1 MDSSEVTA
9 ELVVRAGLE
18 FIFVLGVF
26 VAILIFS
33 RLRQRLFPLG
43 AAALTVLFLFLAA
56 WGGAQMLDRWQYDY
70 PQKLSAVP
78 LTRFAMYQV
87 QIPESVES
95 TYGWEATLTDGSIE
109 QVNIASEFEA
119 IGLPPLSTRMRVL
132 LSWTAEPAGSEDEL
146 RAREELRLYAV
157 GLERALAARGIDVAR
172 MDFLRVTGTPLEP
185 ESELILSWD
194 ADDLRSTR

>member
-95 TYGWEATLTDGSIE
+95 TYGRPSA
-109 QVNIASEFEA
+109 FRRC
-119 IGLPPLSTRMRVL
+119 P
-132 LSWTAEPAGSEDEL
+132 
-146 RAREELRLYAV
+146 
-157 GLERALAARGIDVAR
+157 RGCACC
-172 MDFLRVTGTPLEP
+172 
-185 ESELILSWD
+185 
-194 ADDLRSTR
+194 

>member
-87 QIPESVES
+87 QIPESVE
-95 TYGWEATLTDGSIE
+95 TCHRYLTTRRTHSSESLGSMWDRR
-109 QVNIASEFEA
+109 
-119 IGLPPLSTRMRVL
+119 G
-132 LSWTAEPAGSEDEL
+132 
-146 RAREELRLYAV
+146 RAWCANSK
-157 GLERALAARGIDVAR
+157 
-172 MDFLRVTGTPLEP
+172 FF
-185 ESELILSWD
+185 
-194 ADDLRSTR
+194 

>member
-1 MDSSEVTA
+1 M
-9 ELVVRAGLE
+9 
-18 FIFVLGVF
+18 F

>member
-172 MDFLRVTGTPLEP
+172 MDFLRVPGPPLEP

>member
-1 MDSSEVTA
+1 MESSAVTA

-18 FIFVLGVF
+18 FVFVLGAF
-26 VAILIFS
+26 LAILHFS

-56 WGGAQMLDRWQYDY
+56 WGAAQMLDRWQYDY

-95 TYGWEATLTDGSIE
+95 TYGWEATLADGSVE
-109 QVNIASEFEA
+109 QVNIAAEFEA

-132 LSWTAEPAGSEDEL
+132 LGWTAEPEGSDHQVQ
-146 RAREELRLYAV
+146 ASEELRLYAV
-157 GLERALAARGIDVAR
+157 GLERALAARGVDVAR

-185 ESELILSWD
+185 VTELILSWD